1 MGIDCRVIPIALG
14 CDPFT
19 RSEGLGMKRI
29 LVGCFMW
36 LLALPLAAGNG
47 PGAVRKQVEASM
59 LLTGTILVGPEGQVV
74 EHSIDQPDKVPRQ
87 MLDFV
92 GQSVEEWKFEP
103 TLLEGKPVS
112 VRNKMSV
119 RLIARKTE
127 DGKFKAYIGGVD
139 FQPFSPQT
147 AEGTEIASQTMTPP
161 SFPMSAAE
169 AGIQGT
175 VYLVIRVGRNGRV
188 EDLVP
193 EQVNLKIVASES
205 KMRYWREVFARSA
218 MKTAQQ
224 WVFTPPAK
232 GENADLPFW
241 SVRVPVDYKFYGE
254 AEKKYGEWDAYVPGP
269 RQEIPWKN
277 WSDLPGFSPDALVA
291 GGVQQVGGN
300 GGLRLLTPL
309 SGS

>member
-1 MGIDCRVIPIALG
+1 
-14 CDPFT
+14 
-19 RSEGLGMKRI
+19 MKRI
-29 LVGCFMW
+29 LAGCFMW

-59 LLTGTILVGPEGQVV
+59 LLTGTILVGPQGQVA

-92 GQSVEEWKFEP
+92 TQSIAEWKFEP

-112 VRNKMSV
+112 VRNRMSV

-127 DGKFKAYIGGVD
+127 DGKFKAHIGGVD
-139 FQPFSPQT
+139 FQPFSRT
-147 AEGTEIASQTMTPP
+147 EEGAEVASQTMTPP
-161 SFPMSAAE
+161 SYPMSAAQ

-175 VYLVIRVGRNGRV
+175 VYLVIRVGRDGRV
-188 EDLVP
+188 EELIP
-193 EQVNLKIVASES
+193 EQVNLKIVASEGD
-205 KMRYWREVFARSA
+205 MRYWRRILERST
-218 MKTAQQ
+218 MKAAQQ
-224 WVFTPPAK
+224 WVFTPPVK

-241 SVRVPVDYKFYGE
+241 SVRVPVDYTFEGE
-254 AEKKYGEWDAYVPGP
+254 TERKYGEWDAYVPGP

-309 SGS
+309 SDS